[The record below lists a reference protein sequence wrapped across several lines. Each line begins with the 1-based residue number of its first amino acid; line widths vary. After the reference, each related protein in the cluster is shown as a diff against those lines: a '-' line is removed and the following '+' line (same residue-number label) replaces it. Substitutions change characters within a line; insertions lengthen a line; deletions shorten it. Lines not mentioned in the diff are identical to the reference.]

1 MTGKKRRALIFK
13 LQEIL
18 AEDQPYTFLYVPD
31 ALPILAARIKGIT
44 PAPAGIS
51 YNFTDWWVPKA
62 LQHPALTR

>member
-1 MTGKKRRALIFK
+1 M
-13 LQEIL
+13 
-18 AEDQPYTFLYVPD
+18 AEDQPYTFLYVAD
-31 ALPILAARIKGIT
+31 ALPILAARIKGIA